1 MPSCALTQTRR
12 AIAGYVAAVTVQ
24 RFAPTQARGRVTSAD
39 VVMAATVG
47 PNGLTEKQE
56 AFALAF
62 LETGNAAEAYRR
74 AYDVAPDAKDGWLY
88 VEACQLLDNPKI
100 ALRLK
105 ELRDQAEKLSI
116 FTLQA
121 AMEEFEEARQAAL
134 REGQAAAAVSATTG
148 KVKLFGLDRPTKIAA
163 EHVGKNGGPIQVSAH
178 DAFAT
183 FARLVGRH
191 GAASAGDDPQA
202 GGVDSEGKA

>member
-1 MPSCALTQTRR
+1 
-12 AIAGYVAAVTVQ
+12 
-24 RFAPTQARGRVTSAD
+24 
-39 VVMAATVG
+39 MAAAAG

-105 ELRDQAEKLSI
+105 ELREQAERLSI
-116 FTLQA
+116 YNLTQA
-121 AMEEFEEARQAAL
+121 LTELEQAREIARVSVNPSAMVA
-134 REGQAAAAVSATTG
+134 ATTG
-148 KVKLFGLDRPTKIAA
+148 KIKLFGLDKPSKI
-163 EHVGKNGGPIQVSAH
+163 EHTGKDGGAIQTEDVSAKALLKAH
-178 DAFAT
+178 LDAI
-183 FARLVGRH
+183 
-191 GAASAGDDPQA
+191 ASRTASTA
-202 GGVDSEGKA
+202 E

>member
-1 MPSCALTQTRR
+1 
-12 AIAGYVAAVTVQ
+12 
-24 RFAPTQARGRVTSAD
+24 
-39 VVMAATVG
+39 MAAAAG

-74 AYDVAPDAKDGWLY
+74 AYDLAQDAKDSWLY

-105 ELRDQAEKLSI
+105 ELRAQAERLSI
-116 FTLQA
+116 FTLAA

-134 REGQAAAAVSATTG
+134 RDGQAAAAVSATTG
-148 KVKLFGLDRPTKIAA
+148 KVKLFGLDRPTRIAA
-163 EHVGKNGGPIQVSAH
+163 EHLGTNGGPIQHQVSP
-178 DAFAT
+178 DDGF
-183 FARLVGRH
+183 
-191 GAASAGDDPQA
+191 AASLATMGGNASAPAGS
-202 GGVDSEGKA
+202 VDAHGDVEGDGPT

>member
-1 MPSCALTQTRR
+1 MADLT
-12 AIAGYVAAVTVQ
+12 
-24 RFAPTQARGRVTSAD
+24 P
-39 VVMAATVG
+39 
-47 PNGLTEKQE
+47 KQE

-74 AYDVAPDAKDGWLY
+74 AYDVAPDAKDNWIY
-88 VEACQLLDNPKI
+88 VESCQLLDNPKV

-116 FTLQA
+116 FTLAA

-148 KVKLFGLDRPTKIAA
+148 KVKLFGLDKPARIAA
-163 EHVGKNGGPIQVSAH
+163 EHLGKNGGPIQHQVSAD

-183 FARLVGRH
+183 FLATMGRNAPAPASVLDAH
-191 GAASAGDDPQA
+191 GDVEGDGTP
-202 GGVDSEGKA
+202 

>member
-1 MPSCALTQTRR
+1 
-12 AIAGYVAAVTVQ
+12 
-24 RFAPTQARGRVTSAD
+24 
-39 VVMAATVG
+39 MAASVG

-56 AFALAF
+56 AFSLAF

-105 ELRDQAEKLSI
+105 ELRDQAERLSI

-148 KVKLFGLDRPTKIAA
+148 KVKLFGLDKPTRIAA
-163 EHVGKNGGPIQVSAH
+163 EHVGKNGGPIQVSAN

-183 FARLVGRH
+183 FARLMGGH
-191 GAASAGDDPQA
+191 GAAPAGDDPEA
-202 GGVDSEGKA
+202 GGVGSEGTT

>member
-1 MPSCALTQTRR
+1 
-12 AIAGYVAAVTVQ
+12 
-24 RFAPTQARGRVTSAD
+24 
-39 VVMAATVG
+39 MAAAAG

-105 ELRDQAEKLSI
+105 ELREQAERLSI
-116 FTLQA
+116 YNLTQA
-121 AMEEFEEARQAAL
+121 MTELEQAREIARVSVNPSAMVA
-134 REGQAAAAVSATTG
+134 ATTG
-148 KVKLFGLDRPTKIAA
+148 KIKLFGLDKPSKI
-163 EHVGKNGGPIQVSAH
+163 EHTGKDGGAIQTEDVSAKALLKAH
-178 DAFAT
+178 LDAI
-183 FARLVGRH
+183 
-191 GAASAGDDPQA
+191 ASRTASTA
-202 GGVDSEGKA
+202 E